1 MFKVLVL
8 QSLYNLSDDQTE
20 YQIRDRISFMRFLGL
35 GLGDRV
41 PDAKTIWLFRNQLA
55 ERELMKK
62 LFERFDRF
70 LSGQG
75 FQAKGGT
82 RVDASWVEVPR
93 QHNKR
98 QENEEIK
105 ASQLPKSFQE
115 NPYKARQKDTDARW
129 VKKNGTNYY
138 GYKNHAQVDVK
149 SKFIRD
155 YDSHWCGGTWQPND
169 GTAIKESREEQ
180 QQIRLRRQRLSQ

>member
-155 YDSHWCGGTWQPND
+155 YDSH
-169 GTAIKESREEQ
+169 
-180 QQIRLRRQRLSQ
+180 